1 MSGSEPPQLST
12 ATNDQARSY
21 DRERWC
27 VAIIAA
33 LGGIISL
40 IWLFWRLKGE
50 AADWNTLAKLAV
62 AVLLALAITAMLR
75 FALAPLG
82 RGRPMPAATS
92 PATPSD
98 PDAAVRR
105 WITPIVFVVGSG
117 AIIVLALG
125 LVIAFTVL
133 AAQPNNDAIAAKI
146 DTLLN
151 GIFGAV
157 LPIFATWVGTV
168 IAFYF
173 TSSNFQQAAKIAREA
188 TTTAAPQAS
197 VIDRMIPYDKI
208 ARLDRPRAEARE
220 ALMADVVKLFS
231 PPVTRVIIFD
241 QATKQPV
248 FVIRH
253 KRVPAD
259 WLQHPQNHTIDEY
272 LRQTVEGRSNAQDA
286 AQFEF
291 ISQTAAIDEARAK
304 MASANCVDLFVTAG
318 GEKTQPTLGWLTD
331 DLVK

>member
-173 TSSNFQQAAKIAREA
+173 TSSNFQQAAKIAGKR
-188 TTTAAPQAS
+188 Q
-197 VIDRMIPYDKI
+197 
-208 ARLDRPRAEARE
+208 RPPLRR
-220 ALMADVVKLFS
+220 
-231 PPVTRVIIFD
+231 
-241 QATKQPV
+241 
-248 FVIRH
+248 
-253 KRVPAD
+253 PA
-259 WLQHPQNHTIDEY
+259 
-272 LRQTVEGRSNAQDA
+272 
-286 AQFEF
+286 
-291 ISQTAAIDEARAK
+291 
-304 MASANCVDLFVTAG
+304 
-318 GEKTQPTLGWLTD
+318 
-331 DLVK
+331 